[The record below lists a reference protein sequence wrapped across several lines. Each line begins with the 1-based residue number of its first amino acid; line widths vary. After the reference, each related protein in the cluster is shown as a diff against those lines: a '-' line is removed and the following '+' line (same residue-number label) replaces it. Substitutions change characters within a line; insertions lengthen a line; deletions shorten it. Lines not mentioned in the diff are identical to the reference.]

1 MFARNAGVDSRF
13 PSAVEPSRRTSSG
26 EPTLVV
32 QGMAVPRDLVV
43 RGLPART
50 RPVAVEADSA
60 IPVTLGPAAKPA
72 LSALAAGAS
81 LLR

>member
-13 PSAVEPSRRTSSG
+13 PSAVEPSRRMSSG

-43 RGLPART
+43 RGLPVRT
-50 RPVAVEADSA
+50 KPVAVEASA
-60 IPVTLGPAAKPA
+60 IPAARPA

-81 LLR
+81 LLQ

>member
-43 RGLPART
+43 RGLPVRT
-50 RPVAVEADSA
+50 KPVAVESAA
-60 IPVTLGPAAKPA
+60 IPAARPA

-81 LLR
+81 LLQ

>member
-26 EPTLVV
+26 EPTLEA
-32 QGMAVPRDLVV
+32 QGMAVPRELVM
-43 RGLPART
+43 RGLPVRT
-50 RPVAVEADSA
+50 KPVAVEAAAA
-60 IPVTLGPAAKPA
+60 IPAARPA

-81 LLR
+81 LLQ

>member
-1 MFARNAGVDSRF
+1 MVARNAGVDSRF

-26 EPTLVV
+26 EPTLVA
-32 QGMAVPRDLVV
+32 QGMAVPRDLVL
-43 RGLPART
+43 RGLPVRT
-50 RPVAVEADSA
+50 KPIAVEAADS
-60 IPVTLGPAAKPA
+60 IPVTIARPA

>member
-13 PSAVEPSRRTSSG
+13 PSAVEPSRHTSSG

-32 QGMAVPRDLVV
+32 QGMAVPRELVM
-43 RGLPART
+43 RGLPVRT
-50 RPVAVEADSA
+50 KPVAVEAAAA
-60 IPVTLGPAAKPA
+60 IPAARPA

>member
-26 EPTLVV
+26 EPTLEA
-32 QGMAVPRDLVV
+32 QGMAVPRDLVM
-43 RGLPART
+43 RGLPVRT
-50 RPVAVEADSA
+50 KPVAVEATAAMA
-60 IPVTLGPAAKPA
+60 IPAARPA

>member
-1 MFARNAGVDSRF
+1 M
-13 PSAVEPSRRTSSG
+13 SSG

-43 RGLPART
+43 RGLPVRT
-50 RPVAVEADSA
+50 KPVAVEA
-60 IPVTLGPAAKPA
+60 AAARPA

-81 LLR
+81 LLQ